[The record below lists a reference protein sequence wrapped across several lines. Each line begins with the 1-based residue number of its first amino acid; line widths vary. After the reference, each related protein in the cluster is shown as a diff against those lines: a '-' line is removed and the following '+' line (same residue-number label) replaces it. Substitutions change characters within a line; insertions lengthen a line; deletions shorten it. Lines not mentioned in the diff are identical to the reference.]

1 MPYYLNPSNAG
12 VSQVGALGDGY
23 SITIKWNR
31 AFVQTA
37 GNRIAYNIYIGT
49 DTPIFESEFF
59 NQSPSFVCIDGS
71 ISATITDLTPGQ
83 IYRFAVRAIE
93 YDPTVFDFSSL
104 PLAYSNL
111 RLYPESPLREDITA
125 TSTIIPLLDIENFPS
140 AGVVKVGVEMIQY
153 SSIDTTANNLV
164 LTSSSLQRG
173 FNNTSATL
181 HTVDGYDGY
190 ATYSST
196 VLFFP
201 VDLEDRNTVIFAT
214 QDRFDYDHYAFNL
227 VDGYRQNV
235 KDIVNTDLS
244 VSDEMNA
251 DFPAYSFAGYRRID
265 PVALLNGECV
275 GSYFGGQRYCAD
287 GYNGVGQMLRGLSVD
302 DANTQRQEVLL
313 SLIGEPVCLVKR
325 QTTGIRCYCIR
336 STQEMPDARC
346 LKCFGTGF
354 VTGYSQVFDPRNS
367 DGRIR
372 MRFDPWV
379 DDLPATDAGLDPEAT
394 KPNAWTLVVPA
405 IKKRDF
411 IVRFD
416 ADGNEEFRY
425 EVLNVTR
432 NILFSGSLGAQKLAL
447 QRIRRTDLIY
457 SCPVFRDSSTMPSIL
472 NTSINSSLGIAP
484 HSHTIVKSEKS
495 PTLWHQITSVSQGHS
510 HILSFD
516 ANSGTLQISQE
527 LSHSH
532 TLVY

>member
-12 VSQVGALGDGY
+12 ISQVGALGDGY

-31 AFVQTA
+31 AFVKTA
-37 GNRIAYNIYIGT
+37 GNRIAYNIYVGT
-49 DTPIFESEFF
+49 EIPIFESEFF

-71 ISATITDLTPGQ
+71 ISTTIIDLTPGQ
-83 IYRFAVRAIE
+83 IYRFAVRAVE
-93 YDPTVFDFSSL
+93 YDLSIFDFTSL
-104 PLAYSNL
+104 PPAYNNL

-125 TSTIIPLLDIENFPS
+125 TSTIIPLLDVENFPS
-140 AGVVKVGVEMIQY
+140 TGVVKIGVEMVQY
-153 SSIDTTANNLV
+153 TSIDTAANNLV
-164 LTSSSLQRG
+164 LTSTSLQRG

-227 VDGYRQNV
+227 VDGYRQNI

-251 DFPAYSFAGYRRID
+251 GFPAYSFAGYRRID

-313 SLIGEPVCLVKR
+313 SLIGEPVVLVKR
-325 QTTGIRCYCIR
+325 VWTGIYCFCMR

-346 LKCFGTGF
+346 PTCAGSGRVLGW
-354 VTGYSQVFDPRNS
+354 SQYFDSRNS

-394 KPNAWTLVVPA
+394 KPNAWTLVIPA

-425 EVLNVTR
+425 EAINVGR
-432 NILFSGSLGAQKLAL
+432 NMLFGGALGAQKISL
-447 QRIRRTDLIY
+447 QRIRHTDSLY
-457 SCPVFRDSSTMPSIL
+457 SIKVFRDTSTMPAIIS
-472 NTSINSSLGIAP
+472 TSINSSLGIAP
-484 HSHTIVKSEKS
+484 HSHTVVRSEKS

-510 HILSFD
+510 HTLDFD
-516 ANSGTLQISQE
+516 ASSGTLQISQE

-532 TLVY
+532 TLIY